1 MEKPN
6 ILLIFDDQH
15 RYSALGCSGN
25 KVIQT
30 PNTDRLATQGL
41 VFDRAFSSCPICSPF
56 RGQILTGRYAHKN
69 GVMDNEYRMH
79 TDQMTLPQALKR
91 AGYRTGFVGKWHLGY
106 PPYTEDKRYGFDY
119 MAANN
124 CIHSY
129 YKVEYAENEKG
140 PVKIDGWAPE
150 EETSLA
156 IRFLETHHG
165 EHGAAPF
172 FLMLGWGPP
181 HWPYRQYPEEFDI
194 YNPDNVDIPP
204 NVPEQMEAFARKEIA
219 HYYGNITALDA
230 QMGRVMEALDRL
242 SLTRDT
248 IVIFTSDHGDHLSSH
263 GYGKPMDRWMHP
275 SMRASKATP
284 YNESIHI
291 PFLIRYPD
299 RIREDRR
306 SQALLSS
313 VDVMPTLLAL
323 CGIDIPNGAQGTDLS
338 HVVLDHEGPVPD
350 SVYLQI
356 LGPGWPHRGKWVG
369 FWRGIRTDRWVY
381 ARWKDHEYG
390 PLLFDCQNDPYEM
403 NNLAEDSAHAEVQNT
418 LEKRLNQW
426 IEQTDDP
433 FDTGERDPETGMLLL
448 GQEFTHDKWKLD

>member
-15 RYSALGCSGN
+15 RYSALGRSGN

-30 PNTDRLATQGL
+30 PNMDRLAAQGL

-56 RGQILTGRYAHKN
+56 RGQVLTGRYAHKN
-69 GVMDNEYRMH
+69 GVVDNEYRMRA
-79 TDQMTLPQALKR
+79 DQVTLPQALKS

-106 PPYTEDKRYGFDY
+106 PPYTEDKRYGFDD
-119 MAANN
+119 MAAYN
-124 CIHSY
+124 CNHSY
-129 YKVEYAENEKG
+129 YKVAYFENEEG

-156 IRFLETHHG
+156 IRFLEAHRETHS
-165 EHGAAPF
+165 ETPF

-181 HWPYRQYPEEFDI
+181 HWPYDQYPEEFDI
-194 YNPDNVDIPP
+194 YNPDDVDVPP
-204 NVPEQMEAFARKEIA
+204 NVPEQMDAFARKEIA

-230 QMGRVMEALDRL
+230 QMGTLLEALDRL
-242 SLTRDT
+242 GLTENT
-248 IVIFTSDHGDHLSSH
+248 IVVFTSDHGDHLSSH

-275 SMRASKATP
+275 IMRASKATP

-299 RIREDRR
+299 RIRQERR

-323 CGIDIPNGAQGTDLS
+323 CGIDIPNGVQGADLS
-338 HVVLDHEGPVPD
+338 HVVLNQEGPERD

-369 FWRGIRTDRWVY
+369 FWRGLRTDRWVY
-381 ARWKDHEYG
+381 ARWKDHDYG

-403 NNLAEDSAHAEVQNT
+403 HNLAGDSAYAEVQCE

-433 FDTGERDPETGMLLL
+433 FDAGDRDPETGMLLL
-448 GQEFTHDKWKLD
+448 GQEFTHEKWTSD